1 MVVLKVDRMVETK
14 DQLMVELK
22 AAQKEWS
29 LVETMVVLKAVQM
42 VVELVDR
49 LAV

>member
-1 MVVLKVDRMVETK
+1 MVVLMVERMIET
-14 DQLMVELK
+14 K
-22 AAQKEWS
+22 AAQKEMP
-29 LVETMVVLKAVQM
+29 LVETMVALKAVQM